1 MSQHATSTPRGWDA
15 ADSPFHAAERMVQR
29 RAGVSE
35 EAESSGRH
43 GIRRYMPDQHRQFF
57 SVQPF
62 MVFGG
67 LDANGQPWATL
78 RAAAPGF
85 VSSPD
90 PRTLRIDSG
99 VLPGD
104 PLAGRWQPGMM
115 IGGLGLQPQTRRRN
129 RVNGVV
135 SSVEGDTVV
144 LEVMQ
149 SFGNCAKYIQSRT
162 PTFVARSD
170 TAVQTS
176 VETATQLSDADRAL
190 LANADTFFI
199 ASANVGEEAGSA
211 RGADVSHRGGMPG
224 FVRVDDATTLTTPD
238 FSGNR
243 FFNTLGNLLHDP
255 RAGLLFVDF
264 ASGDLLYIAALA
276 EIVWDGAE
284 LADFPLAERLVR
296 FRITEVRRSRKA
308 LPFRWSEV
316 AYAPQFARSGS
327 LSGSGLGSA
336 LGSSPT
342 SLLGSSPASPLGSLP
357 AVSLDSSPGAPFASP
372 SPSPWKKLKIAA
384 VHDETPM
391 IRSFYFES
399 TDGTPLP
406 AYEPGQYLPIRV
418 PIDGMDK
425 PLTRTYTLSD
435 ASNRQQ
441 YRITVKRDGA
451 GSAWLHERFAAGM
464 QVEAMTPRGV
474 FTYDSAS
481 PRPAVFIS
489 AGIGITPMIAMLHHA
504 IAARE
509 PHKQP
514 KPLHFFHGA
523 RRDADRPFSAHL
535 RELAARHPAIS
546 MHLFD
551 STPDLA
557 AHADPATHAPSDTL
571 PGRVNM
577 AEIKRALPLDD
588 YDFYLCGPESFMR
601 ELYEG
606 LRALNVAD
614 DRIRFEAFG
623 PATVKRTPANP
634 PALQT
639 DTRDSGAANVAE
651 NNVLGIPVTFARSQ
665 RTVHWL
671 PKDGTLLEFA
681 EACGIAAQSSCRSGM
696 CGTCSTRVLNGR
708 VAYEETTDAPV
719 EAGHALIC
727 MGRPVADDAAATQGL
742 SLEL

>member
-1 MSQHATSTPRGWDA
+1 MSQHSSSAPRGWDA
-15 ADSPFHAAERMVQR
+15 AESPFHAAELLVQQH
-29 RAGVSE
+29 AGVDK
-35 EAESSGRH
+35 EAESIGRR
-43 GIRRYMPDQHRQFF
+43 GIRRYMPDQHRQFYAE
-57 SVQPF
+57 QPF

-78 RAAAPGF
+78 RAAEPGF

-90 PRTLRIDSG
+90 PRTLRIEGG

-104 PLAGRWQPGMM
+104 PLAGYWQPGMM
-115 IGGLGLQPQTRRRN
+115 IGGLGLQAQTRRRN

-135 SSVEGDTVV
+135 SSVDGDTVT

-162 PTFVARSD
+162 PTFATRGA
-170 TAVQTS
+170 TGTGTP
-176 VETATQLSDADRAL
+176 VETATQLSDADRAV

-199 ASANVGEEAGSA
+199 ASANVSEDAGPA

-243 FFNTLGNLLHDP
+243 FFNTLGNLVHDP

-264 ASGDLLYIAALA
+264 ASGDMLYVAALA
-276 EIVWDGAE
+276 EIVWDGPE
-284 LADFPLAERLVR
+284 LARFPLAERLVR
-296 FRITEVRRSRKA
+296 FRITEVRRSRQA

-316 AYAPQFARSGS
+316 GYAPQFVTQASV
-327 LSGSGLGSA
+327 
-336 LGSSPT
+336 
-342 SLLGSSPASPLGSLP
+342 PASLP
-357 AVSLDSSPGAPFASP
+357 ASQLE
-372 SPSPWKKLKIAA
+372 SPWKKLKIAA
-384 VHDETPM
+384 VREETPM

-399 TDGTPLP
+399 ADGSPLP

-418 PIDGMDK
+418 PVDGLDK

-441 YRITVKRDGA
+441 YRITVKRDGV
-451 GSAWLHERFAAGM
+451 GSAWLHDRFAAGM
-464 QVEAMTPRGV
+464 QIEAMVPRGA

-489 AGIGITPMIAMLHHA
+489 AGIGITPMITMLHHA

-509 PHKQP
+509 PNSPP
-514 KPLHFFHGA
+514 KSLYFFHGA
-523 RRDADRPFSAHL
+523 RRDGDRPFSAHL
-535 RELAARHPAIS
+535 QELSSRHPAVS

-551 STPDLA
+551 ST
-557 AHADPATHAPSDTL
+557 ADPATQSPYGAL
-571 PGRVNM
+571 PGRVTL
-577 AEIKRALPLDD
+577 AEIKRALPFDD

-614 DRIRFEAFG
+614 NRIRFEAFG
-623 PATVKRTPANP
+623 PATVKRTPAIP
-634 PALQT
+634 PV
-639 DTRDSGAANVAE
+639 VAE
-651 NNVLGIPVTFARSQ
+651 NGQSSRPANVPASDGAGIPVTFARSQ
-665 RTVHWL
+665 RTVQWL
-671 PKDGTLLEFA
+671 PENGTLLDLA
-681 EACGIAAQSSCRSGM
+681 EASGIAAPSSCRSGM

-708 VAYEETTDAPV
+708 VAYEAPTDASI
-719 EAGHALIC
+719 EEGHALIC
-727 MGRPVADDAAATQGL
+727 MGRPVADDVAATDGL
-742 SLEL
+742 TLEL